1 MRFGTSVRSGLNL
14 KRMKMKK
21 LKKGERGFTLVEL
34 LIVLA
39 ITGLV
44 TSGITMTVFQVFNI
58 NTRTTN
64 RMTAV
69 RQVENAGFWVSHDV
83 QMAMYVSTSDFLEL
97 TWIEWDT
104 SNNHTVIYSLEDM
117 PAGLKKLQREHNIYI
132 DSELDSTTTTIV
144 AEYIDLAQ
152 TNCVTQPE
160 GAEPEGVEV
169 LTFTVTATV
178 GGQSETREYEVM
190 PRPGT

>member
-1 MRFGTSVRSGLNL
+1 
-14 KRMKMKK
+14 MKMKK

-44 TSGITMTVFQVFNI
+44 TSGITMTVFQVFTI

-64 RMTAV
+64 RMAAV
-69 RQVENAGFWVSHDV
+69 RQVENAGFWVSHDA
-83 QMAMYVSTSDFLEL
+83 QMAMSVSTESEFLTL
-97 TWIEWDT
+97 TWIEWET

-117 PAGLKKLQREHNIYI
+117 SAGLKKLQREHNIYI

-144 AEYIDLAQ
+144 AEYIDLAL
-152 TNCVTQPE
+152 TNAAWDE
-160 GAEPEGVEV
+160 EDRV

-190 PRPGT
+190 PRPGTG